1 MLKISSLPL
10 YRLRKS
16 THFELMNRFY
26 GVLNDYET
34 SHEKFLRAK
43 AALLDA
49 IRKEEEKLMQFK
61 SSTWTQVMA
70 EHRDTMNDYFRSLV
84 DTINAWSRNARS
96 RHYEDAVSLKRY
108 IRRYKIVPTRMQMDT
123 LMGTYRSLISD
134 FTEPE
139 NLQKIRNIGAEDF
152 LNEFILAHTAFSDAL
167 NERCKENSQK
177 EGPLKDVRDETD
189 AAYQE
194 MVEAV
199 NNLYYMTEDE
209 VLGDMIKAC
218 NADIKRIK
226 KHALHRRKKSETST
240 PVVTTPSE
248 QAVEQPTPKPTVASP
263 GSTIGTTLPITSDDL
278 RILVNPLDDSNAPI
292 IDIPF
297 TQEDNKRSETIALQT
312 ESKQQIE
319 SIGLKNSS
327 SIYHIMLS

>member
-96 RHYEDAVSLKRY
+96 KHYEDAVSLKRY

-177 EGPLKDVRDETD
+177 EGPLKDVRDERTP
-189 AAYQE
+189 
-194 MVEAV
+194 
-199 NNLYYMTEDE
+199 LS
-209 VLGDMIKAC
+209 
-218 NADIKRIK
+218 K
-226 KHALHRRKKSETST
+226 KW
-240 PVVTTPSE
+240 
-248 QAVEQPTPKPTVASP
+248 
-263 GSTIGTTLPITSDDL
+263 
-278 RILVNPLDDSNAPI
+278 
-292 IDIPF
+292 
-297 TQEDNKRSETIALQT
+297 
-312 ESKQQIE
+312 
-319 SIGLKNSS
+319 
-327 SIYHIMLS
+327 

>member
-108 IRRYKIVPTRMQMDT
+108 IKRYKIVPTRMQMDT

-134 FTEPE
+134 FTESE

-152 LNEFILAHTAFSDAL
+152 LNEFIMTHTSFSDAL

-218 NADIKRIK
+218 NVDIKRIK
-226 KHALHRRKKSETST
+226 IHALHRRKRSKTNQDVPTIPINE
-240 PVVTTPSE
+240 TPSE
-248 QAVEQPTPKPTVASP
+248 QATEQPTAKPAAASSNPKT
-263 GSTIGTTLPITSDDL
+263 GITLPITTDDPK
-278 RILVNPLDDSNAPI
+278 RNINPPNDSSAPI
-292 IDIPF
+292 VDIPF
-297 TQEDNKRSETIALQT
+297 TQGDNNRSGAIALQT
-312 ESKQQIE
+312 GS
-319 SIGLKNSS
+319 
-327 SIYHIMLS
+327 

>member
-43 AALLDA
+43 VALCDA

-84 DTINAWSRNARS
+84 DTINAWSRNAKS

-139 NLQKIRNIGAEDF
+139 NLQKIMNIGAEDF

-199 NNLYYMTEDE
+199 NNLYYMTKDE

-226 KHALHRRKKSETST
+226 IRAIHRRKRSETST

-248 QAVEQPTPKPTVASP
+248 QAAEQPTAKPAAASS
-263 GSTIGTTLPITSDDL
+263 GHTTNIALPTT
-278 RILVNPLDDSNAPI
+278 DDSKTNINPPNDSRAPI
-292 IDIPF
+292 VDIPF
-297 TQEDNKRSETIALQT
+297 TQGDNNRDDTLALRT
-312 ESKQQIE
+312 
-319 SIGLKNSS
+319 GT
-327 SIYHIMLS
+327 

>member
-10 YRLRKS
+10 YKLRKS

-134 FTEPE
+134 FTESE

-167 NERCKENSQK
+167 NERCQENSQK
-177 EGPLKDVRDETD
+177 EGSLKDVRDETD

-218 NADIKRIK
+218 NADMKRLKIQVI
-226 KHALHRRKKSETST
+226 HRRKRSEAST
-240 PVVTTPSE
+240 PAAATPSE
-248 QAVEQPTPKPTVASP
+248 QVTMQPTPKPTVASP
-263 GSTIGTTLPITSDDL
+263 GNTTGTTRPITTDDPKTN
-278 RILVNPLDDSNAPI
+278 INPPNDSSAPI
-292 IDIPF
+292 IDISF
-297 TQEDNKRSETIALQT
+297 TQRDNNRSGTIALQT
-312 ESKQQIE
+312 GS
-319 SIGLKNSS
+319 
-327 SIYHIMLS
+327 

>member
-16 THFELMNRFY
+16 AHFELVKRFY
-26 GVLNDYET
+26 SVINDYET

-139 NLQKIRNIGAEDF
+139 NLQKIKNIGAEDF

-209 VLGDMIKAC
+209 ALAKIIKAC

-226 KHALHRRKKSETST
+226 IHALHRRKRSKTNQDVPTIPIDES
-240 PVVTTPSE
+240 PSE
-248 QAVEQPTPKPTVASP
+248 QAVEQPNPIPAAASSNPKS
-263 GSTIGTTLPITSDDL
+263 GITLPITTDEPKTN
-278 RILVNPLDDSNAPI
+278 INPPEDSSAPI
-292 IDIPF
+292 VDIPF
-297 TQEDNKRSETIALQT
+297 KQGDNNRSGAIALQT
-312 ESKQQIE
+312 GS
-319 SIGLKNSS
+319 
-327 SIYHIMLS
+327 

>member
-96 RHYEDAVSLKRY
+96 KHYEDAVSLKRY

-134 FTEPE
+134 FTESE

-226 KHALHRRKKSETST
+226 IHAIHRRKRSKQAT
-240 PVVTTPSE
+240 E
-248 QAVEQPTPKPTVASP
+248 QTNPIPTAASP
-263 GSTIGTTLPITSDDL
+263 GSTIGTTLPITTDDP
-278 RILVNPLDDSNAPI
+278 RTQVSPPDDSSAPI
-292 IDIPF
+292 VDIPF
-297 TQEDNKRSETIALQT
+297 TQGDNNRDGTLALRT
-312 ESKQQIE
+312 GS
-319 SIGLKNSS
+319 
-327 SIYHIMLS
+327 

>member
-96 RHYEDAVSLKRY
+96 KHYEDAVSLKRY

-226 KHALHRRKKSETST
+226 IHAIHRRKRSKQAT
-240 PVVTTPSE
+240 E
-248 QAVEQPTPKPTVASP
+248 QTNPIPTAASP
-263 GSTIGTTLPITSDDL
+263 GSTIGTTLPITTDDP
-278 RILVNPLDDSNAPI
+278 RTQVSPPDDSSAPI
-292 IDIPF
+292 VDIPF
-297 TQEDNKRSETIALQT
+297 TQGDNNRDGTLALRT
-312 ESKQQIE
+312 GS
-319 SIGLKNSS
+319 
-327 SIYHIMLS
+327 

>member
-16 THFELMNRFY
+16 THFDLMNRFY

-43 AALLDA
+43 VALLDA

-96 RHYEDAVSLKRY
+96 KHYGDAVSLKRY

-134 FTEPE
+134 FTESE

-152 LNEFILAHTAFSDAL
+152 LNEFILAHTGFSNAL

-177 EGPLKDVRDETD
+177 EGPLKDVREETD
-189 AAYQE
+189 AAFQE

-226 KHALHRRKKSETST
+226 IHAIHRRKRSKQAT
-240 PVVTTPSE
+240 E
-248 QAVEQPTPKPTVASP
+248 QTNPIPTAASP
-263 GSTIGTTLPITSDDL
+263 GSTIGTTLPITTDDP
-278 RILVNPLDDSNAPI
+278 RTQVSPPDDSSAPI
-292 IDIPF
+292 VDIPF
-297 TQEDNKRSETIALQT
+297 TQGDNNRDGTLALRT
-312 ESKQQIE
+312 GS
-319 SIGLKNSS
+319 
-327 SIYHIMLS
+327 

>member
-43 AALLDA
+43 AGLLDA
-49 IRKEEEKLMQFK
+49 IHKEEEKLMQFK
-61 SSTWTQVMA
+61 SSTWTQIMA

-84 DTINAWSRNARS
+84 DTINAWSRNAKS
-96 RHYEDAVSLKRY
+96 KHYEDAVSLKRY

-134 FTEPE
+134 FTESE

-209 VLGDMIKAC
+209 VLGD
-218 NADIKRIK
+218 
-226 KHALHRRKKSETST
+226 E
-240 PVVTTPSE
+240 E
-248 QAVEQPTPKPTVASP
+248 EPK
-263 GSTIGTTLPITSDDL
+263 
-278 RILVNPLDDSNAPI
+278 
-292 IDIPF
+292 
-297 TQEDNKRSETIALQT
+297 
-312 ESKQQIE
+312 
-319 SIGLKNSS
+319 
-327 SIYHIMLS
+327 

>member
-139 NLQKIRNIGAEDF
+139 NLQKIKNIGAEDF

-226 KHALHRRKKSETST
+226 IHAIHRRKRSKQAT
-240 PVVTTPSE
+240 E
-248 QAVEQPTPKPTVASP
+248 QTNPIPTAASP
-263 GSTIGTTLPITSDDL
+263 GSTIGTTLPITTDDP
-278 RILVNPLDDSNAPI
+278 RTQVSPPDDSSAPI
-292 IDIPF
+292 VDIPF
-297 TQEDNKRSETIALQT
+297 TQGDNNRDGTLALRT
-312 ESKQQIE
+312 GS
-319 SIGLKNSS
+319 
-327 SIYHIMLS
+327 

>member
-26 GVLNDYET
+26 GILNDYET

-96 RHYEDAVSLKRY
+96 RHYEDAVSLKRH

-134 FTEPE
+134 FTESE

-152 LNEFILAHTAFSDAL
+152 LNEFILAHTGFSNAL

-177 EGPLKDVRDETD
+177 EGPLKDVREETD
-189 AAYQE
+189 AAFQE

-226 KHALHRRKKSETST
+226 IHAIHRRKRSKQAT
-240 PVVTTPSE
+240 E
-248 QAVEQPTPKPTVASP
+248 QTNPIPTAASP
-263 GSTIGTTLPITSDDL
+263 GSTIGTTLPITTDDP
-278 RILVNPLDDSNAPI
+278 RTQVSPPDDSSAPI
-292 IDIPF
+292 VDIPF
-297 TQEDNKRSETIALQT
+297 TQGDNNRDGTLALRT
-312 ESKQQIE
+312 GS
-319 SIGLKNSS
+319 
-327 SIYHIMLS
+327 

>member
-43 AALLDA
+43 AALRDA

-84 DTINAWSRNARS
+84 DTINAWSRNAKS

-177 EGPLKDVRDETD
+177 EGPLKDVREETD
-189 AAYQE
+189 AAFQE

-226 KHALHRRKKSETST
+226 IHAIHRRKRSKQAT
-240 PVVTTPSE
+240 E
-248 QAVEQPTPKPTVASP
+248 QTNPIPTAASP
-263 GSTIGTTLPITSDDL
+263 GSTIGTTLPITTDDP
-278 RILVNPLDDSNAPI
+278 RTQVSPPDDSSAPI
-292 IDIPF
+292 VDIPF
-297 TQEDNKRSETIALQT
+297 TQGDNNRDGTLALRT
-312 ESKQQIE
+312 GS
-319 SIGLKNSS
+319 
-327 SIYHIMLS
+327 

>member
-96 RHYEDAVSLKRY
+96 KHYEDAVSLKRY

-152 LNEFILAHTAFSDAL
+152 LNEFILAHTSFSDAL

-209 VLGDMIKAC
+209 ALAKIIKAC
-218 NADIKRIK
+218 NADIKRLKIQ
-226 KHALHRRKKSETST
+226 AIHRRKRSEAST
-240 PVVTTPSE
+240 PVVATPSE
-248 QAVEQPTPKPTVASP
+248 QATEQTNPIPTAASP
-263 GSTIGTTLPITSDDL
+263 GHTTGTTRPITTDVP
-278 RILVNPLDDSNAPI
+278 RTQVNPPGDSSAPSV
-292 IDIPF
+292 DISF
-297 TQEDNKRSETIALQT
+297 TQENNNRSGSSLCKRGI
-312 ESKQQIE
+312 
-319 SIGLKNSS
+319 NNR
-327 SIYHIMLS
+327 

>member
-134 FTEPE
+134 FTESE

-209 VLGDMIKAC
+209 ALAKIIKAC
-218 NADIKRIK
+218 NADIKRLKIQ
-226 KHALHRRKKSETST
+226 AIHRRKRSEAST
-240 PVVTTPSE
+240 PVVATPSK
-248 QAVEQPTPKPTVASP
+248 QVTVQPTPKPAAASP
-263 GSTIGTTLPITSDDL
+263 DHTTGTTLPITSDVPQTQ
-278 RILVNPLDDSNAPI
+278 VNPLDDSSAPI
-292 IDIPF
+292 IDIPL

-327 SIYHIMLS
+327 SIYHIMQS

>member
-96 RHYEDAVSLKRY
+96 KHYEDAVSLKRY

-139 NLQKIRNIGAEDF
+139 NLQKIMNIGAEDF

-226 KHALHRRKKSETST
+226 IHAIHHRKRSKQAT
-240 PVVTTPSE
+240 E
-248 QAVEQPTPKPTVASP
+248 QTNPIPTAASP
-263 GSTIGTTLPITSDDL
+263 GHTTGTTRPITTDVP
-278 RILVNPLDDSNAPI
+278 RTQVNPPGDSSVPI
-292 IDIPF
+292 VDISF
-297 TQEDNKRSETIALQT
+297 TQGNNNRSGVIALQT
-312 ESKQQIE
+312 GS
-319 SIGLKNSS
+319 
-327 SIYHIMLS
+327 